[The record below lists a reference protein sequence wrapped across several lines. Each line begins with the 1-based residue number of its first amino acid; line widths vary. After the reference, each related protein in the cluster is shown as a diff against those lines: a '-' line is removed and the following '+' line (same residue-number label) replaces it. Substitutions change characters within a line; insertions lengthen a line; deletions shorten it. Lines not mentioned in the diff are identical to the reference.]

1 MKSPNSFTFAIHVIA
16 NYEKSITFIFAN
28 YTSAIPT
35 NSKLIYRLFNE
46 DISNSYFCSSIPPSS
61 PAVISEMEAT
71 GGTVQ
76 ITTTAVT
83 NTEGEVTSYTHL
95 IVIID
100 LVLTNE
106 QGESIVNP
114 ILNYGSFSTTPAP

>member
-1 MKSPNSFTFAIHVIA
+1 
-16 NYEKSITFIFAN
+16 
-28 YTSAIPT
+28 
-35 NSKLIYRLFNE
+35 
-46 DISNSYFCSSIPPSS
+46 
-61 PAVISEMEAT
+61 MEAT

>member
-1 MKSPNSFTFAIHVIA
+1 
-16 NYEKSITFIFAN
+16 
-28 YTSAIPT
+28 
-35 NSKLIYRLFNE
+35 
-46 DISNSYFCSSIPPSS
+46 
-61 PAVISEMEAT
+61 MEAT

-76 ITTTAVT
+76 ITITAVT